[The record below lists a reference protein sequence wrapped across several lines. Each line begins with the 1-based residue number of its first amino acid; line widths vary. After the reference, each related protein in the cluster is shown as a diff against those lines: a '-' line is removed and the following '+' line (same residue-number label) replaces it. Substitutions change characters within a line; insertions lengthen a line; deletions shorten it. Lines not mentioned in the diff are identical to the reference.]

1 VLRVLEPA
9 LRMKAQTDF
18 NSRGRKD
25 FICREF
31 SWRKEKR
38 KTAYWRMQGDPET
51 GDPLDQ
57 GGERGFIAY
66 LHCLMAE
73 MPFRCK
79 WAFPRD
85 EKCLLDHLSP
95 FGTSRS
101 PSFSPSLQQDSL
113 VLHAIILVKFG
124 LICNICTKI
133 VHILKNVMNY
143 PAYFSKSP
151 LSQFSASLLNPS
163 LINEFNKI
171 LNPFS
176 FILYFYDSHD
186 FFLHS

>member
-85 EKCLLDHLSP
+85 LPQSVLQS
-95 FGTSRS
+95 FTSTRFIS
-101 PSFSPSLQQDSL
+101 TT
-113 VLHAIILVKFG
+113 
-124 LICNICTKI
+124 CN
-133 VHILKNVMNY
+133 Y
-143 PAYFSKSP
+143 SG
-151 LSQFSASLLNPS
+151 
-163 LINEFNKI
+163 
-171 LNPFS
+171 
-176 FILYFYDSHD
+176 
-186 FFLHS
+186 